1 MSEASTGAEVQKSH
15 GVDCAVSVDAWCKH
29 INSNVGSHKEN
40 FSKVKRHSQPLSSL
54 LSHGEWEEVHKTT
67 V

>member
-40 FSKVKRHSQPLSSL
+40 FSKVKRHS
-54 LSHGEWEEVHKTT
+54 
-67 V
+67 